1 MGTMTSDLSTNLIT
15 AAIALSA
22 LTIISLV
29 ALRGWRD
36 WIQLKR
42 EELAAGRAP
51 AQDQD
56 PAVPHAGSRIE
67 IADLKERLRK
77 LEAIAEGVDLRSPRR
92 PGCAS
97 PPPPQKGRRPE
108 QPRVRTTCART
119 VGVWGTPGK

>member
-42 EELAAGRAP
+42 EELAAGRIP

-77 LEAIAEGVDLRSPRR
+77 LEAIAAGVDL
-92 PGCAS
+92 
-97 PPPPQKGRRPE
+97 
-108 QPRVRTTCART
+108 
-119 VGVWGTPGK
+119 

>member
-1 MGTMTSDLSTNLIT
+1 MGTMTSDLSANLIT

-22 LTIISLV
+22 LAIISLV

-42 EELAAGRAP
+42 EELAAGHLP
-51 AQDQD
+51 AQD

-77 LEAIAEGVDLRSPRR
+77 LEAIAAGVDL
-92 PGCAS
+92 
-97 PPPPQKGRRPE
+97 
-108 QPRVRTTCART
+108 
-119 VGVWGTPGK
+119 